1 MTSPATVPGIL
12 RPGTHS
18 ARPAATD
25 VAAGTAYF
33 CSTHKL
39 IYQSDGSTWTTIFD
53 PGGIGGSGQSF
64 SAQCILGDGVNV
76 IGTGNF
82 AYLYFPFA
90 ATITG
95 IVGLADASGSVTVEA
110 RVCTYS
116 AFDPTTHPAT
126 GDKISASAPLT
137 ISSAKKAKDTTLTGW
152 TTAIAADSVLML
164 VPTGAG
170 TTIKQV
176 TIGVQYTR

>member
-1 MTSPATVPGIL
+1 MTASASVPGIL

-18 ARPAATD
+18 ARPAASA
-25 VAAGTAYF
+25 VGAGTAYF

-39 IYQSDGSTWTTIFD
+39 IYQSDGSSWTTIFD
-53 PGGIGGSGQSF
+53 PGGLGGGGQTF
-64 SAQCILGDGVNV
+64 NFQCIIGDGVNV
-76 IGTGNF
+76 VGTSNF
-82 AYLYFPFA
+82 AYLHFPFA

-95 IVGLADASGSVTVEA
+95 IVGLADASGSATIEV
-110 RVCTYS
+110 RKCTYT

-152 TTAIAADSVLML
+152 TTAISADDVIMF

-176 TIGVQYTR
+176 TVSLQFTR